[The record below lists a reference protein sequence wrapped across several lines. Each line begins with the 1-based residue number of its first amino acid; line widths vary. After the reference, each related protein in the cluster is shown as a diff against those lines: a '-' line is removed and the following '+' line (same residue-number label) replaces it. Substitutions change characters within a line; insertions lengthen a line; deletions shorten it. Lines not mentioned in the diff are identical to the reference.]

1 MPQLSQINIVI
12 RIRWVWGP
20 NWDSQWAT
28 RDKRRTV
35 QPITSSASV
44 KMSRSPDKRRKKV
57 FAQSTASVHTGITNY
72 SLPATTHHMCTHVS
86 CVPKKKI
93 GILLGGG
100 FTAPSATSSIC
111 KQTRRFGG
119 KGSMIQNVSQ
129 DSDAICSCSAS
140 MSKEWKISN
149 MQV

>member
-1 MPQLSQINIVI
+1 MPKLSQINIVI

-20 NWDSQWAT
+20 NWDSQWPT
-28 RDKRRTV
+28 RDIRRTV
-35 QPITSSASV
+35 QLVTSSASV
-44 KMSRSPDKRRKKV
+44 KMSRSLGKKK
-57 FAQSTASVHTGITNY
+57 FSRSQPTASVHTGITNY
-72 SLPATTHHMCTHVS
+72 SLPAATHHMCTHVS

-119 KGSMIQNVSQ
+119 KGQWFRMFHRTQMPFVVAVHRWAKSG
-129 DSDAICSCSAS
+129 
-140 MSKEWKISN
+140 K
-149 MQV
+149 